1 MSDEL
6 DLDAGITF
14 CGSWDPDDCAFTT
27 DGAPIVWAC
36 GFHSLVTELR
46 ELRESLA
53 ASKASTAKARTRAAN
68 AEAQRDD
75 ALAASTRLAARVN
88 RGEPVVILG
97 KRYIHVPS
105 QPTSSDHPSVT
116 RPDVV
121 EILAAMREDAS
132 SVRNRG
138 RITAGNVLI
147 LCSEVER
154 LRNALQRIRDLPAY
168 QTPDVAWGIADEAL
182 EP

>member
-1 MSDEL
+1 M
-6 DLDAGITF
+6 T
-14 CGSWDPDDCAFTT
+14 DDYDTMC
-27 DGAPIVWAC
+27 PNC
-36 GFHSLVTELR
+36 VTPW
-46 ELRESLA
+46 
-53 ASKASTAKARTRAAN
+53 KCN
-68 AEAQRDD
+68 
-75 ALAASTRLAARVN
+75 
-88 RGEPVVILG
+88 GP
-97 KRYIHVPS
+97 HVPWP
-105 QPTSSDHPSVT
+105 PTSSDHPSVT